1 MKLLTFEREGKAV
14 PGVLS
19 ACGKYVCPLSAFGIG
34 AETLEQYIF
43 ESDRAAL
50 NDLNAKVA
58 AGGIADKLPL
68 DAVKL
73 LAPIPAPR
81 QQLFCMENNYY
92 ASNEEKEEAI
102 ATGTAPALPTF
113 YWKKATAASGTG
125 AAIPSY
131 PEYVKELDYEPGI
144 AFITAADVRNVPYED
159 ATRYILGYTIVN
171 NVIAR
176 DLHRRHRRPVLATS
190 LDGFLPMGP
199 WITTADEFGREPVF
213 RLETRVNGELVQCC
227 STELRKFTPEW
238 VVSDVSRLSLL
249 KAASIFWTGTPFG
262 CGKDQDPPRWLRR
275 GDVVECTV
283 EGLGTLT
290 NTVV

>member
-1 MKLLTFEREGKAV
+1 MKLLTFELEGKAV

-19 ACGKYVCPLSAFGIG
+19 ACGKKVYPLSAFGIK
-34 AETLEQYIF
+34 AETLEQYII
-43 ESDRAAL
+43 ESDRKALDALSAA
-50 NDLNAKVA
+50 VA
-58 AGGIADKLPL
+58 AGGVAEKHPL
-68 DAVKL
+68 ESVRL
-73 LAPIPAPR
+73 LAPIPEPR

-92 ASNEEKEEAI
+92 ADAAEKEKAI
-102 ATGTAPALPTF
+102 ADGTAPALPTF
-113 YWKKATAASGTG
+113 YWKKATKATGTG
-125 AAIPSY
+125 GEIPSY
-131 PEYVKELDYEPGI
+131 PDYVQQLDYEPGI

-159 ATRYILGYTIVN
+159 ATRYILGYTLVN

-176 DLHRRHRRPVLATS
+176 DLHARHRRPVLATS

-213 RLETRVNGELVQCC
+213 HLETRVNGELVQCC
-227 STELRKFTPEW
+227 DTDLRKFTPEW
-238 VVSDVSRLSLL
+238 VLSDVSRLSLL

-262 CGKDQDPPRWLRR
+262 CGKDQDPPRYLRA

-283 EGLGTLT
+283 DGLGTLC